1 MPMTSKRAALRAAC
15 IAFAWTLVSTASA
28 QDYPN
33 RPIRVIMP
41 LGPGGI
47 GDVYLRALAQSL
59 HKRLGQ
65 PVVVENKPGAATT
78 IGANACALSNPDGYT
93 YCLLS
98 IDSISLAPHL
108 FPNLPYDLFK
118 QLVPLT
124 RLFFIV
130 QGLMVHPSLGV
141 NTPAEL
147 AALSKSKPGTLS
159 YATQGSHIT
168 LFMEEFKRVSGADLQ
183 RVPFTAGGQAT
194 AAVVSGQVPVG
205 YFGIGNLLQQIQ
217 VGQVKMLAVD
227 GTRRSDL
234 YPAAPT
240 LTETGFSG
248 VSLRPWYALFA
259 PAGTPQPYIDRI
271 YREVINVMQDPDF
284 LNLHVIA
291 RGLDPALQPADAFRD
306 FMKEDVAQAGRLVE
320 NAGLKP

>member
-1 MPMTSKRAALRAAC
+1 MPKTSKTATLRAAC
-15 IAFAWTLVSTASA
+15 IALAWTFGSTASA

-33 RPIRVIMP
+33 RTIKVIMP
-41 LGPGGI
+41 LGAGGI

-59 HKRLGQ
+59 QKRLGQ
-65 PVVVENKPGAATT
+65 PVVVENKPGAAGT
-78 IGANACALSNPDGYT
+78 IGANACALSDPDGYT
-93 YCLLS
+93 YCLLAV
-98 IDSISLAPHL
+98 DSISLAPHL
-108 FPNLPYDLFK
+108 FAKLSYDPFK
-118 QLVPLT
+118 QLVPVT

-141 NTPAEL
+141 NTPADL
-147 AALSKSKPGTLS
+147 VALSKSKPGTLS

-183 RVPFTAGGQAT
+183 RVPYTAGGQAI

-217 VGQVKMLAVD
+217 IGQVKMLAVD

-234 YPAAPT
+234 YPTAPT

-248 VSLRPWYALFA
+248 ASLRPWYALFA
-259 PAGTPQPYIDRI
+259 PERTPQPFIDRI
-271 YREVINVMQDPDF
+271 YREVRDVMQDPDF
-284 LNLHVIA
+284 LNLHLIA
-291 RGLDPALQPADAFRD
+291 RGLEPALQTGEEFRD
-306 FMKEDVAQAGRLVE
+306 FLKEDFAQAGRLVE